1 MRLTKYQ
8 KSRLIEFEW
17 NILHNEQ
24 DNDNTRWAHFD
35 ESDGDAYERLK
46 KLLDIDTDVK
56 DFKIL
61 IVATQ

>member
-1 MRLTKYQ
+1 MKLTKYQ
-8 KSRLIEFEW
+8 KSRLLEFEW
-17 NILHNEQ
+17 NIIHNEQ

-35 ESDGDAYERLK
+35 ENDGEVFDRLRL
-46 KLLDIDTDVK
+46 LLDIDDGVR